1 VNAAAAIDWEMSPEE
16 RTTLLYQAGYL
27 DWKIRDYQL
36 ADHEAFC
43 AWDAERQTQEHLD
56 EAAAAGAL
64 YDNMWVDECGRRYG
78 KTAQWLIRDVNA
90 AIRRPGARG
99 LIACAYQKNIGE
111 IIVPLTKVL
120 FRDAPAGYFPEYRGT
135 HGADHECLIIPATES
150 IIKLVGVDVH
160 PKAIRGQWLDFCHLS
175 EAAFIRN
182 LRELVT
188 SDIMPM
194 FQDRPWAWMALESST
209 ALTRDCEF
217 NTEFREDAKKRGTYR
232 KHTIRDNTH
241 LTEEQIA
248 KEERRSGGKGTANC
262 QRELYCEEARE
273 EKLMVVP
280 EFDVARHV
288 KPANQNAM
296 PAHAHCYVSM
306 DPGEQDPLGIIW
318 GSMISNARSSSFSA
332 RSPSPTAARARLR
345 RSSKRPR
352 PSCGAPSTAACPRTC
367 GATTP
372 CGLSRCSPSPMPFA
386 RPVGSSG
393 SRQQL
398 P

>member
-135 HGADHECLIIPATES
+135 HGADHECLIIPA
-150 IIKLVGVDVH
+150 
-160 PKAIRGQWLDFCHLS
+160 
-175 EAAFIRN
+175 
-182 LRELVT
+182 
-188 SDIMPM
+188 
-194 FQDRPWAWMALESST
+194 DRI
-209 ALTRDCEF
+209 
-217 NTEFREDAKKRGTYR
+217 
-232 KHTIRDNTH
+232 HH
-241 LTEEQIA
+241 
-248 KEERRSGGKGTANC
+248 
-262 QRELYCEEARE
+262 
-273 EKLMVVP
+273 
-280 EFDVARHV
+280 
-288 KPANQNAM
+288 
-296 PAHAHCYVSM
+296 
-306 DPGEQDPLGIIW
+306 
-318 GSMISNARSSSFSA
+318 SSS
-332 RSPSPTAARARLR
+332 
-345 RSSKRPR
+345 
-352 PSCGAPSTAACPRTC
+352 
-367 GATTP
+367 
-372 CGLSRCSPSPMPFA
+372 
-386 RPVGSSG
+386 
-393 SRQQL
+393 
-398 P
+398 